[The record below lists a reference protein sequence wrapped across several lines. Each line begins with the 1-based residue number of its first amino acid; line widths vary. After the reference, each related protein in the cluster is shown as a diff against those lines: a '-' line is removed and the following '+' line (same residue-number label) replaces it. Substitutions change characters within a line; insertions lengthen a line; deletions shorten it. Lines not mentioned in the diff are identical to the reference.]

1 MILKRERNITFIDFF
16 QKKNLSQ
23 MYLFN
28 KICALLGCVDTP
40 VHVRHF
46 HEGEQ
51 LPLCLPG
58 RRIPSKLE
66 PLKEEVVLLKDHIRF
81 FENG

>member
-1 MILKRERNITFIDFF
+1 M
-16 QKKNLSQ
+16 NLSQ

-28 KICALLGCVDTP
+28 KICALLGCVGTP
-40 VHVRHF
+40 VLVRHF

-51 LPLCLPG
+51 LPLCFPG
-58 RRIPSKLE
+58 RRIPFKLE
-66 PLKEEVVLLKDHIRF
+66 PLKEEVVLLKDDIRF